1 MYFEEIKPLT
11 ESSYS
16 VLSLFGG
23 NAWYPMTMIQ
33 SNKEIAKAKEAFAA
47 KFQIPK
53 PAEVKLEKVLDKIAK
68 GEVNKLPPINLIDID
83 GYLNARRRMDVAIK
97 GYYNKAVNKS
107 IMETER
113 KDFYGTI
120 TYPLMK
126 EILRSYTYDNNHVSD
141 AQFLPYVLKD
151 KYLIYFTFNKS
162 GILNMSYVGSENYR
176 DPMCPINLALIVD
189 GEPVK
194 FDTFKK

>member
-33 SNKEIAKAKEAFAA
+33 SNKEIAKAKEAFAV
-47 KFQIPK
+47 KFKIPK

-97 GYYNKAVNKS
+97 GYNKAVNKS

-126 EILRSYTYDNNHVSD
+126 EILRNYTYDNNHVSD

-162 GILNMSYVGSENYR
+162 DILNMSYVGSENYR

>member
-33 SNKEIAKAKEAFAA
+33 SNKEIAKAKEAFAVNF
-47 KFQIPK
+47 KIPK

-97 GYYNKAVNKS
+97 GYNKAVNKS

-126 EILRSYTYDNNHVSD
+126 EILRSYTYDNDHVSD

-162 GILNMSYVGSENYR
+162 GILNLSYVGSENYR

>member
-33 SNKEIAKAKEAFAA
+33 SNKEIAKAKEVFAT
-47 KFQIPK
+47 KFKIPK

-97 GYYNKAVNKS
+97 GYNKAVNKS
-107 IMETER
+107 IMETEQ

-126 EILRSYTYDNNHVSD
+126 EILRSYTYDNDHVSD

-162 GILNMSYVGSENYR
+162 GILNLSYVGSENYR

>member
-1 MYFEEIKPLT
+1 MYFEEVTSLN

-16 VLSLFGG
+16 ILSLFGG

-33 SNKEIAKAKEAFAA
+33 SNKEIALAKASFES
-47 KFQIPK
+47 KFKIPK
-53 PAEVKLEKVLDKIAK
+53 PAETKLEMVLDKISK
-68 GEVNKLPPINLIDID
+68 GDINKLPPINLIDID

-97 GYYNKAVNKS
+97 GYNKAVNKS

-126 EILRSYTYDNNHVSD
+126 EMLRRYIYDNDHITD
-141 AQFLPYVLKD
+141 AQYMPYILKD
-151 KYLIYFTFNKS
+151 KYLLYFTFNKS
-162 GILNMSYVGSENYR
+162 GLINLSYVGSDNYK
-176 DPMCPINLALIVD
+176 DPMCPIALGLIVD

-194 FDTFKK
+194 FTVFNK

>member
-1 MYFEEIKPLT
+1 MYFEEVTSLN

-16 VLSLFGG
+16 ILSLFGG

-33 SNKEIAKAKEAFAA
+33 SNKEIALAKASFES
-47 KFQIPK
+47 KFKIPK
-53 PAEVKLEKVLDKIAK
+53 PAKTKLEMVLDKISK
-68 GEVNKLPPINLIDID
+68 GDINKLPPINLIDID

-97 GYYNKAVNKS
+97 GYNKAVNKS

-126 EILRSYTYDNNHVSD
+126 EMLRRYIYDNDHITD
-141 AQFLPYVLKD
+141 AQYMPYILKD
-151 KYLIYFTFNKS
+151 KYLLYFTFNKS
-162 GILNMSYVGSENYR
+162 GLINLSYVGSDNYK
-176 DPMCPINLALIVD
+176 DPMCPIALGLIVD

-194 FDTFKK
+194 FTVFNK

>member
-33 SNKEIAKAKEAFAA
+33 SNKEIAKAKEVFAT
-47 KFQIPK
+47 KFKIPK

-97 GYYNKAVNKS
+97 GYNKAVNKS

-126 EILRSYTYDNNHVSD
+126 EILRNYTYDNDHVSD

-162 GILNMSYVGSENYR
+162 GILNLSYVGSENYR

>member
-33 SNKEIAKAKEAFAA
+33 SNKEIAKAKEAFAT
-47 KFQIPK
+47 KFKIPK

-97 GYYNKAVNKS
+97 GYNKAVNKS

-126 EILRSYTYDNNHVSD
+126 EILRSYTYDNDHVSD

-162 GILNMSYVGSENYR
+162 GILNLSYVGSENYR

-194 FDTFKK
+194 FDAFKK

>member
-33 SNKEIAKAKEAFAA
+33 SNKEIAKAKEAFAV
-47 KFQIPK
+47 KFTIPK

-97 GYYNKAVNKS
+97 GYNKAVNKS

>member
-33 SNKEIAKAKEAFAA
+33 SNKEIAKAKEAFAT
-47 KFQIPK
+47 KFKIPK
-53 PAEVKLEKVLDKIAK
+53 PAEVKLEKVLDKISK

-97 GYYNKAVNKS
+97 GYNKAVNKP

-126 EILRSYTYDNNHVSD
+126 EILRSYTYDNDHVSD

>member
-33 SNKEIAKAKEAFAA
+33 SNKEISKAKEAFAT
-47 KFQIPK
+47 KFKIPK

-97 GYYNKAVNKS
+97 GYNKAVNKS

-126 EILRSYTYDNNHVSD
+126 EILRSYTYDNDHVSD

-162 GILNMSYVGSENYR
+162 GILNLSYVGSENYR

>member
-1 MYFEEIKPLT
+1 MYFEEVTSLN

-16 VLSLFGG
+16 ILSLFGG

-33 SNKEIAKAKEAFAA
+33 SNKEIALAKASFET
-47 KFQIPK
+47 KFKIPK
-53 PAEVKLEKVLDKIAK
+53 PAETKLEMVLDKISK
-68 GEVNKLPPINLIDID
+68 GAINKLPPINLIDID

-97 GYYNKAVNKS
+97 GYNKAVNKS

-126 EILRSYTYDNNHVSD
+126 EMLRRYVYDNDHITD
-141 AQFLPYVLKD
+141 AQYMPYILKD
-151 KYLIYFTFNKS
+151 KYLLYFTFNKS
-162 GILNMSYVGSENYR
+162 GLINLSYVGSDNYK
-176 DPMCPINLALIVD
+176 DPMCPIALGLIVD

-194 FDTFKK
+194 FTAFNK

>member
-1 MYFEEIKPLT
+1 MYFEEVTSLN

-16 VLSLFGG
+16 ILSLFGG

-33 SNKEIAKAKEAFAA
+33 SNKEIALAKASFET
-47 KFQIPK
+47 KFKIPK
-53 PAEVKLEKVLDKIAK
+53 PAETKLEMVLDKISK
-68 GEVNKLPPINLIDID
+68 GDINKLPPINLIDID

-97 GYYNKAVNKS
+97 GYNKAVNKS

-126 EILRSYTYDNNHVSD
+126 EMLRRYVYDNDHITD
-141 AQFLPYVLKD
+141 AQYMPYILKD
-151 KYLIYFTFNKS
+151 KYLLYFTFNKS
-162 GILNMSYVGSENYR
+162 GLINLSYVGSDNYK
-176 DPMCPINLALIVD
+176 DPMCPIALGLIID

-194 FDTFKK
+194 FTVFNK

>member
-1 MYFEEIKPLT
+1 MYFEEVTSLN

-16 VLSLFGG
+16 ILSLFGG

-33 SNKEIAKAKEAFAA
+33 SNKEIALAKASFESKL
-47 KFQIPK
+47 KIPK
-53 PAEVKLEKVLDKIAK
+53 PAETKLEMVLDKISK
-68 GEVNKLPPINLIDID
+68 GDINKLPPINLIDID

-97 GYYNKAVNKS
+97 GYNKAVNKS

-126 EILRSYTYDNNHVSD
+126 EMLRRYIYDNDHITD
-141 AQFLPYVLKD
+141 AQYMPYILKD
-151 KYLIYFTFNKS
+151 KYLLYFTFNKS
-162 GILNMSYVGSENYR
+162 GLINLSYVGSDNYK
-176 DPMCPINLALIVD
+176 DPMCPITLGLIVD

-194 FDTFKK
+194 FTAFNK

>member
-1 MYFEEIKPLT
+1 
-11 ESSYS
+11 
-16 VLSLFGG
+16 
-23 NAWYPMTMIQ
+23 
-33 SNKEIAKAKEAFAA
+33 
-47 KFQIPK
+47 
-53 PAEVKLEKVLDKIAK
+53 
-68 GEVNKLPPINLIDID
+68 
-83 GYLNARRRMDVAIK
+83 
-97 GYYNKAVNKS
+97 
-107 IMETER
+107 METER

>member
-1 MYFEEIKPLT
+1 MYFEEVTSLN

-16 VLSLFGG
+16 ILSLFGG

-33 SNKEIAKAKEAFAA
+33 SNKEITLAKASFES
-47 KFQIPK
+47 KFKIPK
-53 PAEVKLEKVLDKIAK
+53 PAETKLEMVLDKISK
-68 GEVNKLPPINLIDID
+68 GDINKLPPINLIDID

-97 GYYNKAVNKS
+97 GYNKAVNKS

-126 EILRSYTYDNNHVSD
+126 EMLRRYVYDNDHITD
-141 AQFLPYVLKD
+141 AQYMPYILKD
-151 KYLIYFTFNKS
+151 KSLLYFTFNKS
-162 GILNMSYVGSENYR
+162 GLINLSYVGSDNYK
-176 DPMCPINLALIVD
+176 DPMCPIALGLIVD

-194 FDTFKK
+194 FTAFNK

>member
-1 MYFEEIKPLT
+1 MYFEEVTSLN

-16 VLSLFGG
+16 ILSLFGG

-33 SNKEIAKAKEAFAA
+33 SNKEIALAKASFES
-47 KFQIPK
+47 KFKIPK
-53 PAEVKLEKVLDKIAK
+53 PAETKLEMVLDKISK
-68 GEVNKLPPINLIDID
+68 GDINKLPPINLIDID

-97 GYYNKAVNKS
+97 GYNKAVNKS

-126 EILRSYTYDNNHVSD
+126 EMLRRYVYDNDHITD
-141 AQFLPYVLKD
+141 AQYMPYILKD
-151 KYLIYFTFNKS
+151 KYLLYFTFNKS
-162 GILNMSYVGSENYR
+162 DLINLSYVGSDNYK
-176 DPMCPINLALIVD
+176 DPMCPIALGLIVD

-194 FDTFKK
+194 FTAFNK

>member
-1 MYFEEIKPLT
+1 MYFEEVTSLN

-16 VLSLFGG
+16 ILSLFGG

-33 SNKEIAKAKEAFAA
+33 SNKEIALAKASFEA
-47 KFQIPK
+47 KFKIPK
-53 PAEVKLEKVLDKIAK
+53 PAETKLEMVLDKISK
-68 GEVNKLPPINLIDID
+68 GDINKLPPINLIDID

-97 GYYNKAVNKS
+97 GYNKAVNKS

-126 EILRSYTYDNNHVSD
+126 EMLRRYIYDNDHITD
-141 AQFLPYVLKD
+141 AQYMPYILKD
-151 KYLIYFTFNKS
+151 KYLLYFTFNKS
-162 GILNMSYVGSENYR
+162 GLINLSYVGSDNYK
-176 DPMCPINLALIVD
+176 DPMCPITLGLIVD

-194 FDTFKK
+194 FTAFNK

>member
-1 MYFEEIKPLT
+1 MYFKEVEPLQ

-23 NAWYPMTMIQ
+23 NAWYPMTMVQ
-33 SNKEIAKAKEAFAA
+33 SNKEIAKAKVDFTA

-53 PAEVKLEKVLDKIAK
+53 QAEIKLEKVLDKIAK

-97 GYYNKAVNKS
+97 GYNKAVNKS
-107 IMETER
+107 INEVER

-162 GILNMSYVGSENYR
+162 GILNLSYVGSENYR

-194 FDTFKK
+194 FDLFKK

>member
-33 SNKEIAKAKEAFAA
+33 SNKEIAKAKEAFAV
-47 KFQIPK
+47 KFKIPK

-97 GYYNKAVNKS
+97 GYNKAVNKS

-126 EILRSYTYDNNHVSD
+126 EILRNYTYDNDHVTD

-162 GILNMSYVGSENYR
+162 GILNLSYVGSENYR

-194 FDTFKK
+194 FDAFKK